1 METTTILASCK
12 NASFG
17 YEKNAI
23 LSDVNIE
30 LERGAFIGV
39 LGHNG
44 SGKTTFLR
52 TLLGLIPAVRGK
64 ITFNTP
70 HSRPPKLGYVPQKE
84 RLDAIYP
91 LSVYNV
97 AKMGT
102 CRSFG
107 IFERLRGINR
117 RPLVERCLE
126 DCGVLHLANRPYS
139 DLSGGQK
146 QRVLIARALAAE
158 PEVLALDE
166 PLAGIDIT
174 TQKSILELLKTL
186 KNRRHLTILLVSHRV
201 QAEKDLFSHILWCDD
216 GKATMGKAEDMLSF
230 GRAGE
235 VFREEL

>member
-1 METTTILASCK
+1 MQNILASCK
-12 NASFG
+12 DASFG
-17 YEKNAI
+17 YEKNAV
-23 LSDVNIE
+23 LSGVSIE
-30 LERGAFIGV
+30 LERGSFIGI

-52 TLLGLIPAVRGK
+52 SFLGLIPTLRGE
-64 ITFNTP
+64 IVFHTP
-70 HSRPPKLGYVPQKE
+70 QEAPPKFGYVPQKE
-84 RLDAIYP
+84 KLDAIYP

-102 CRSFG
+102 CREFG

-117 RPLVERCLE
+117 RPLVESCLE
-126 DCGVLHLANRPYS
+126 DCGMLSHSKRPYS
-139 DLSGGQK
+139 ALSGGQK

-166 PLAGIDIT
+166 PLSGIDIT
-174 TQKSILELLKTL
+174 TQKSILELLKEL
-186 KNRRHLTILLVSHRV
+186 KTRRHLTILLVSHRV

-216 GKATMGKAEDMLSF
+216 GKASMGKADDMLAF